1 MEENGINIK
10 RIADE
15 LSLEDKTGL
24 LTGDGWWHTHATE
37 ELPSVRMSDGPTGLR
52 CTPEGSEVAEE
63 ATCFPTAS
71 ALAQSWDRK
80 LVFEVG
86 EAIAEEATALGVNVV
101 LAPGVNIKRNPL
113 CGRNFEYFSEDPF
126 LAGELGAAYISG
138 LQSED
143 VGACLKHFAANSQES
158 MRFISD
164 SVIDER
170 ALREVYL
177 APFELALKSEPKMV
191 MCAYNK
197 LNGEYC
203 SENKRLLR
211 DILRGEYGFKGVTV
225 SDWGAVH
232 SRAKALSAG
241 IDLMMPTDK
250 GLFKK
255 ELDER
260 IKSGAVSR
268 DDVDGAAE
276 RIVQLIDDVYLEP
289 QGEIDFEKHKE
300 IAYRAALGG
309 IVLLKNDDSLPATAN
324 VKISLMGEVAAI
336 PKYQGGGSSE
346 VNAHKPI
353 SAVEA
358 FTERDRAV
366 EFYLGYS
373 DGADEVENVTLRRE
387 AVEGSIHSDLCIVF
401 VGLSNE
407 AENADRADMRL
418 PKYQELLLDALLGA
432 GRKVCVVLCTGS
444 PVEMPWANK
453 AAAIIQA
460 GLSGANGALAAVDV
474 ITGRQNPQ
482 GRLAESY
489 PLKYRDC
496 PSSNYYGGEVAP
508 YRESLFVGYRY
519 YDKAGVNVR
528 YPFGFGLSYS
538 KIVYTALELK
548 KTDDGVI
555 TASVTL
561 QNKSSRGAYEVVQ
574 VYVSDRT
581 DTVFRP
587 ERELKGFEKVF
598 VDADSSVTVNIPLG
612 FRAFAFYDAAQKK
625 WAVGTGEYEVR
636 AGSSSRDLP
645 LVAMVDL
652 AGDGVKDDAPK
663 AYRELGSFSHEDFE
677 TLLGRNIEQ
686 PIHKKPYTT
695 LSTLRDVQNT
705 LAGKFLYKTVL
716 KRMGE
721 AQMTAM
727 LDTPLDVMMQLSEV
741 RAYEIAAI
749 VDACNRKFFAALKKI
764 LTKKI

>member
-177 APFELALKSEPKMV
+177 APFERALKSQPKMV

-211 DILRGEYGFKGVTV
+211 DILRSEYGFKGVTV

-255 ELDER
+255 ELDES

-268 DDVDGAAE
+268 EDVDGAAE

-289 QGEIDFEKHKE
+289 QGEIDFDKHKE
-300 IAYRAALGG
+300 ISYRAALGG
-309 IVLLKNDDSLPATAN
+309 IVLLKNDDALPATAN

-407 AENADRADMRL
+407 AENADRADMHL
-418 PKYQELLLDALLGA
+418 PKYQELLLDALLCA
-432 GRKVCVVLCTGS
+432 GRRVCVVLCTGS

-519 YDKAGVNVR
+519 YDKAGVDVR

-548 KTDDGVI
+548 KTDNGVI

-561 QNKSSRGAYEVVQ
+561 ENKSSRGAYEVVQ

-612 FRAFAFYDAAQKK
+612 FRAFAFYDTAQNK
-625 WAVGTGEYEVR
+625 WAVGSGEYEVR

-652 AGDGVKDDAPK
+652 SGDGVKDDAPK
-663 AYRELGSFSHEDFE
+663 AYRELGSFSLEDFE
-677 TLLGRNIEQ
+677 ALLGRKIEQ

>member
-1 MEENGINIK
+1 MEEKGINIK

-15 LSLEDKTGL
+15 LNFDDKIEL
-24 LTGDGWWHTHATE
+24 LTGEGSWHTHPTE
-37 ELPSVRMSDGPTGLR
+37 ELPSVKMSDGPTGLR

-71 ALAQSWDRK
+71 ALASSWDRK

-126 LAGELGAAYISG
+126 LAGEMGGAYIRG
-138 LQSED
+138 IQSED
-143 VGACLKHFAANSQES
+143 VGACLKHFAANSQEK

-170 ALREVYL
+170 ALREIYL
-177 APFELALKSEPKMV
+177 APFERALKAEPKMV

-203 SENKRLLR
+203 SENKWLLR
-211 DILRGEYGFKGVTV
+211 DVLRGEFEFNGVTV

-232 SRAKALSAG
+232 SRSKALSAG
-241 IDLMMPTDK
+241 IDLMMPSDK
-250 GLFKK
+250 GLFKN
-255 ELDER
+255 ETQAAVA
-260 IKSGAVSR
+260 SGAITR
-268 DDVDGAAE
+268 DDINGAAE

-289 QGEIDFEKHKE
+289 QGEMEFKKHE
-300 IAYRAALGG
+300 DIAYRAALGG
-309 IVLLKNDDSLPATAN
+309 IVLLKNDGALPATAN

-387 AVEGSIHSDLCIVF
+387 AVEGSIRSDLCVVF
-401 VGLSNE
+401 VGLTKE
-407 AENADRADMRL
+407 EENVDRADMRL
-418 PKYQELLLDALLGA
+418 PKYQELLLDALIGA
-432 GRKVCVVLCTGS
+432 GRKVCVVLCTGC
-444 PVEMPWANK
+444 PVEMPWAAK
-453 AAAIIQA
+453 AAAIVQA
-460 GLSGANGALAAVDV
+460 GLSGGRGALAAVD
-474 ITGRQNPQ
+474 ILTGRQNPQ

-496 PSSNYYGGEVAP
+496 PSSGYYGGEVAD
-508 YRESLFVGYRY
+508 YRESLYVGYRY
-519 YDKAGVNVR
+519 YDKADVPVR
-528 YPFGFGLSYS
+528 YPFGYGLSYS
-538 KIVYTALELK
+538 KVSYNSIELK
-548 KTDDGVI
+548 KTGEGEVTAVI
-555 TASVTL
+555 TVE
-561 QNKSSRGAYEVVQ
+561 NKSSRGVYEVVQ
-574 VYVSDRT
+574 VYVSDHT
-581 DTVFRP
+581 DTVHRP
-587 ERELKGFEKVF
+587 INELKGFEKVY
-598 VDADSSVTVNIPLG
+598 VDADSSVTVNIPLD
-612 FRAFAFYDAAQKK
+612 FRAFAFYDCASKK
-625 WAVGTGEYEVR
+625 WAVGSGEYEVR

-645 LVAMVDL
+645 LSAIVEL
-652 AGDGVKDDAPK
+652 SGDGVKDDVPN
-663 AYRELGSFSHEDFE
+663 AYRNLGSFSRADFE
-677 TLLGRNIEQ
+677 TLLGRKITE
-686 PIHKKPYTT
+686 PVHSKPYTT
-695 LSTLRDVQNT
+695 LSTLRDVSGT

-721 AQMTAM
+721 NQMEAM

-741 RAYEIAAI
+741 RAHEISAI
-749 VDACNRKFFAALKKI
+749 VDACNRKYFSALKKI
-764 LTKKI
+764 ITKKI